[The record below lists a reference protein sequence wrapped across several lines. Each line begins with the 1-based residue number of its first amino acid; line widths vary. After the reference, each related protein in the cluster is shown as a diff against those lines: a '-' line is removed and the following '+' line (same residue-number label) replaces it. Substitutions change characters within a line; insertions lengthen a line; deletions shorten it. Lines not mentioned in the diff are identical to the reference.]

1 MEKLKILRILLIF
14 NLWVMASSQPIES
27 IATNG
32 GGSTLSAMLLNLGQA
47 FLELFQ
53 WKWFESLFHTSIP
66 IQPLESNHNKI
77 LIATGFPG
85 EYPGEYSSK
94 IGLKTRIID
103 PKNPDFVCDNF
114 PDYPLDYPP
123 GYGVGGVVEGNVPL
137 ICGGIG
143 GLEFRDVRQ
152 CFMLKN
158 RQWKESGSMEYGT
171 SNMGVGNVV
180 INQKLL
186 LSGGSFSP
194 APEFSRSSVLK
205 DVSSSES
212 IEDLPIGISGHCM
225 TMLNATH
232 YMVTGGSVFN
242 GKKIPWNTGVTE
254 WTMDKSSKTFIF
266 DLTSQLWSD
275 GPSMLEPRTSH
286 GCVHMMLGDKPII
299 WVTGGNGDDSHL
311 RSGYNHLQ
319 TTEYLDLDNLGQ
331 GWKSGLCFSVRLN
344 RISYIIGFQVLIYP
358 TT

>member
-1 MEKLKILRILLIF
+1 MEKLKMLRILLVF
-14 NLWVMASSQPIES
+14 NLWVVASSQPIES
-27 IATNG
+27 IATDD

-47 FLELFQ
+47 FLESFQ
-53 WKWFESLFHTSIP
+53 WKWFKSLFHTSIP

-77 LIATGFPG
+77 LIATGFG
-85 EYPGEYSSK
+85 EYPSN

-103 PKNPDFVCDNF
+103 PKNADFVCDNF
-114 PDYPLDYPP
+114 PDYPIEK

-137 ICGGIG
+137 ICGGYG
-143 GLEFRDVRQ
+143 GRDVRQ
-152 CFMLKN
+152 CFMLIN
-158 RQWKESGSMEYGT
+158 RQWKESGSMDMGR

-194 APEFSRSSVLK
+194 APDFGCPEFSRSSVLK
-205 DVSSSES
+205 DVSTSES

-242 GKKIPWNTGVTE
+242 YVTNVDSSVQCNLE
-254 WTMDKSSKTFIF
+254 KSSKTFIF

-275 GPSMLEPRTSH
+275 GPSMLEQRTSH

-299 WVTGGNGDDSHL
+299 WVTGGNGDGSHL

-319 TTEYLDLDNLGQ
+319 TTEYLDLDNLSQ
-331 GWKSGLCFSVRLN
+331 GWKSGLYFS
-344 RISYIIGFQVLIYP
+344 FP
-358 TT
+358 